1 MTHRTPRPS
10 CLLDARLAAVVL
22 GIAGAGTP
30 GAVDA
35 GDPGFGDPAGAAV
48 VRADGDGDGSLSPTE
63 AAGGRLVSDDEAGR
77 EAFADADAD
86 GDGRLTSTEL
96 RAHYRRLR
104 LRRLFADEL
113 RAARE
118 PPPPAEDPRLEPADA
133 DGAPGAGPEDEAAGA
148 IELDLGIEI
157 GPEEESGPAAG
168 RQTSRPPPPGES
180 GLRASADQP

>member
-1 MTHRTPRPS
+1 MTHRTPRPPS
-10 CLLDARLAAVVL
+10 ALHARLAAVVL
-22 GIAGAGTP
+22 GIAGAGVP
-30 GAVDA
+30 GAATA
-35 GDPGFGDPAGAAV
+35 GDPGFGDPAGVAV
-48 VRADGDGDGSLSPTE
+48 VRADGDGDGSLSPSE

-104 LRRLFADEL
+104 LRRLFAEEL

-118 PPPPAEDPRLEPADA
+118 PPPPARHRVPADA
-133 DGAPGAGPEDEAAGA
+133 DGSRGVDPEDEAADGE

-157 GPEEESGPAAG
+157 GPADGEDGPPA
-168 RQTSRPPPPGES
+168 RS
-180 GLRASADQP
+180 RASRARTSEGGGPQASAEEP